1 MVKYILRR
9 FAEMIL
15 LLFIIFTATFFL
27 LSAVPGNAIDQK
39 MEKFPESVKVNIIHK
54 YGYDK
59 PVLERYIIS
68 LKNFV
73 IDHQFGESVVNP
85 GVTLSS
91 LLKDKMP
98 VSMRLSANQILF
110 GVPIGMILG
119 VIAACNRG
127 KKLDYII
134 VVTLLVI
141 TSVPTLVF
149 ALLLQKYFGGKFG
162 LQIIGWSRPGMGF
175 FEGLSYTLLPTLSGV
190 FGYVVGYS
198 RLVRTTMLDS
208 INQEYTVT
216 ARAKGLTESK
226 IILKHVIRNSF
237 IPVCTVLPG
246 TVAGVIG
253 GSLFIERVFSIPGIG
268 AYYTTAVSQRDV
280 PMIMGQT
287 MLYTLI
293 YLVSILISDI
303 LYTMVDPRIKFQ

>member
-9 FAEMIL
+9 FGEMII

-27 LSAVPGNAIDQK
+27 LAAVPGNAIDQK
-39 MEKFPESVKVNIIHK
+39 MEKFPESVKENIVHK
-54 YGYDK
+54 YGFDK
-59 PVLERYIIS
+59 PVLERYAIS
-68 LKNFV
+68 VKNFV
-73 IDHQFGESVVNP
+73 IDHQFGESIVNP

-98 VSMRLSANQILF
+98 ISMQLSARQILF

-119 VIAACNRG
+119 IIAACNRG
-127 KKLDYII
+127 KRIDYFI
-134 VVTLLVI
+134 VISSLVI

-149 ALLLQKYFGGKFG
+149 ALLLQKYFGGRYG
-162 LQIIGWSRPGMGF
+162 LQIIGWSQPGMGF
-175 FEGLSYTLLPTLSGV
+175 VDGLSYTLLPTLSGV
-190 FGYVVGYS
+190 FGYIVGYS

-208 INQEYTVT
+208 INQEYTMT
-216 ARAKGLTESK
+216 ARAKGLSEAR
-226 IILKHVIRNSF
+226 IIYKHVIRNSF
-237 IPVCTVLPG
+237 IPVCTILPG
-246 TVAGVIG
+246 TIAGVIG

-268 AYYTTAVSQRDV
+268 AYYTTAVSQRDI

-293 YLVSILISDI
+293 YLVSILVSDI
-303 LYTMVDPRIKFQ
+303 LYTIVDPRIKFQ